1 MMMYRFY
8 FVFLFSFLFCMSCES
23 EKRGGNKL
31 QTVVTSF
38 IENSNNII
46 GYGFVDLSEIVKKG
60 ELKGREVFDS
70 FLSQQ
75 LTGLDESIFLSEKVL
90 FAFENSE
97 NSSEMPH
104 STYFFMQ
111 IKNQEKLQLLLDE
124 MGFNLEEKES
134 MKWFYDES
142 LALGHDDDFLIV
154 VVSEEENNV
163 EELLFKAFE
172 DIYTEKKN
180 TEIEKQFSQE
190 NDLFLVAN
198 LENIVPMADLYD
210 FTLPSDQKKRIE
222 ELTKNGQVSFSI
234 TFKEGGIESE
244 ISFLNA
250 SDELNDA
257 LFLKEKT
264 EDDILG
270 QIGAVNS
277 VVEMAA
283 SIDMNKLDDF
293 VSLFYPESTRE
304 LFRSFGNY
312 GMMFEGIAGEKMANV
327 TNGNIGFIISEEEN
341 VFTTH
346 TALGWGKEKQNMLDL
361 ANSLAEEGTL
371 IDLGNGHYQ
380 YESSLI
386 KTENNYLI
394 YHQYNPVYV
403 ENRADSDKKRRKE
416 YEKYP
421 FYVFIDVKKA
431 ESIYMYFDD
440 INKVAGEIDNI
451 LILANN
457 KELNTKISLKGK
469 EKNALA
475 YLIDTLMDEVNP

>member
-38 IENSNNII
+38 IENSNNIT

-90 FAFENSE
+90 FAFKNSK
-97 NSSEMPH
+97 SSSGMPH
-104 STYFFMQ
+104 SIYFFMQ
-111 IKNQEKLQLLLDE
+111 IKNQEKFQLLLDE

-154 VVSEEENNV
+154 VISEEENNV

-222 ELTKNGQVSFSI
+222 ELTKNGQVSFGI
-234 TFKEGGIESE
+234 TFKEGSIESK

-270 QIGAVNS
+270 QI
-277 VVEMAA
+277 
-283 SIDMNKLDDF
+283 
-293 VSLFYPESTRE
+293 
-304 LFRSFGNY
+304 
-312 GMMFEGIAGEKMANV
+312 
-327 TNGNIGFIISEEEN
+327 
-341 VFTTH
+341 
-346 TALGWGKEKQNMLDL
+346 
-361 ANSLAEEGTL
+361 
-371 IDLGNGHYQ
+371 
-380 YESSLI
+380 
-386 KTENNYLI
+386 
-394 YHQYNPVYV
+394 
-403 ENRADSDKKRRKE
+403 
-416 YEKYP
+416 
-421 FYVFIDVKKA
+421 
-431 ESIYMYFDD
+431 
-440 INKVAGEIDNI
+440 
-451 LILANN
+451 
-457 KELNTKISLKGK
+457 
-469 EKNALA
+469 
-475 YLIDTLMDEVNP
+475 